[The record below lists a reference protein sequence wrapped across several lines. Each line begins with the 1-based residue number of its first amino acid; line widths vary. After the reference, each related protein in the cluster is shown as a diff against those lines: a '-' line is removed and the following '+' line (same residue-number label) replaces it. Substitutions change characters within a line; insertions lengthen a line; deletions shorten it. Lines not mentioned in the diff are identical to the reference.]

1 VFFHP
6 RVKFGEKLLN
16 GHKTFFNGSWQEI
29 LVATKHCFHQAT
41 KIEKNLDP
49 NDLKGSLP
57 FLV

>member
-1 VFFHP
+1 MATKPFSMDHG
-6 RVKFGEKLLN
+6 KK
-16 GHKTFFNGSWQEI
+16 I
-29 LVATKHCFHQAT
+29 LVATKHCFHQAR